1 MDFLLDPNIAYLL
14 IVAGLLLALFAIITP
29 GTGMFEIGAI
39 FILLIVGY
47 QVYHLEVNIWAAI
60 LLAVGLIPFI
70 FAVRGKKETLNLI
83 LTAVAFVVG
92 SAFLFRSDEWW
103 QPAVNPILTIVVSLS
118 AGGIFWI
125 MTTKVLEARA
135 KEPAHDLS
143 GLIGA
148 VGEARTDIHLE
159 GSVYLKGENWTAFS
173 DKPIK
178 AGKQVKVLT
187 REGLMLHVEEL
198 K

>member
-1 MDFLLDPNIAYLL
+1 MDFLFDPNIAYLL
-14 IVAGLLLALFAIITP
+14 IVAGFLLTIFAILTP
-29 GTGMFEIGAI
+29 GTGLFELGAV
-39 FILLIVGY
+39 FILLIVGW
-47 QVYHLEVNIWAAI
+47 QVYNMPVNIWAAI
-60 LLAVGLIPFI
+60 LLALGLVPFI

-92 SAFLFRSDEWW
+92 SAFLFRSEEWW
-103 QPAVNPILTIVVSLS
+103 RPAVNPFLTVFVSLS

-135 KEPAHDLS
+135 GELAHDLG
-143 GLIGA
+143 GLVGA
-148 VGEARTDIHLE
+148 VGETRTDVHLE
-159 GSVYLKGENWTAFS
+159 GSVYVKGEKWTAFS

-178 AGKQVKVLT
+178 PGKQVKVLA
-187 REGLMLHVEEL
+187 REGLALHVEEL